1 VVLLPRIQQ
10 QRFGSSPRTDLV
22 ESCSNM
28 MIPTTLVNI
37 KDTQGEAY
45 SSGMDGTI
53 CFGYFGWI
61 VFNVRRYCEKE
72 ESLSSLDLRSYKTY

>member
-1 VVLLPRIQQ
+1 
-10 QRFGSSPRTDLV
+10 
-22 ESCSNM
+22 M

-37 KDTQGEAY
+37 KDTQGEHSALVWMVQ
-45 SSGMDGTI
+45 SALV
-53 CFGYFGWI
+53 YFGWI